1 MKNIINSINKI
12 EFCYRANKKSTSAEF
27 EFYLQNF
34 CSTGRNTKS
43 NKTKKKK
50 TWKKKR
56 LNILRVKIKDF
67 IVPFLKVQSIMCT
80 LTRVNNQRS

>member
-12 EFCYRANKKSTSAEF
+12 EFCYRANKQSTSAEF

-50 TWKKKR
+50 LEKK
-56 LNILRVKIKDF
+56 NA
-67 IVPFLKVQSIMCT
+67 
-80 LTRVNNQRS
+80 

>member
-12 EFCYRANKKSTSAEF
+12 EFCYRANKQSTSAEF

-43 NKTKKKK
+43 NKTKKKNL
-50 TWKKKR
+50 KKKT
-56 LNILRVKIKDF
+56 
-67 IVPFLKVQSIMCT
+67 LKYIEG
-80 LTRVNNQRS
+80 

>member
-12 EFCYRANKKSTSAEF
+12 EFCYRANKQSTSAEF

-43 NKTKKKK
+43 NKTKKKNL
-50 TWKKKR
+50 KKKR
-56 LNILRVKIKDF
+56 LNILRVKIIDL

>member
-12 EFCYRANKKSTSAEF
+12 EFCYRANKQSTSA
-27 EFYLQNF
+27 FYLQNF

-50 TWKKKR
+50 NLKKKT
-56 LNILRVKIKDF
+56 
-67 IVPFLKVQSIMCT
+67 LKYIEG
-80 LTRVNNQRS
+80 